1 MTRSPVR
8 SAVATL
14 LLVLSGCY
22 PPAAPLSS
30 GQVGCDPA
38 AVTVTNDEMHFGSRT
53 WTAICHDK
61 TFYCSQVGAQVSC
74 APASEGAKEEKTP
87 EPAEKPGERSV
98 PRCCLEH
105 TLPCAA
111 CPR

>member
-1 MTRSPVR
+1 MTRSRAR

-14 LLVLSGCY
+14 LFLLSGCY
-22 PPAAPLSS
+22 PAAAPLSS

-38 AVTVTNDEMHFGSRT
+38 AVTVTKDEIHFGSRT

-61 TFYCSQVGAQVSC
+61 TFYCSQTGAQVSC
-74 APASEGAKEEKTP
+74 APASEK
-87 EPAEKPGERSV
+87 EKPPELPDRRG
-98 PRCCLEH
+98 PQCCVDH
-105 TLPCAA
+105 TLPCGA